1 MLALLSFPSLWEFSP
16 SLLLDR
22 YRSGC
27 FTYSTN
33 PLTKPADAM
42 GLTHQQKRSER
53 ERQRRAGVWKPAP
66 TPREYALQAKSLIDS
81 TYQRHREG
89 GRLWR
94 LRWGKYDIETTKP
107 VRWEMWL
114 QEHGAKREDI
124 EFTPVAGQG
133 SAKGLG

>member
-1 MLALLSFPSLWEFSP
+1 MLALLSFPSLGEFSP
-16 SLLLDR
+16 SLLLDW

-33 PLTKPADAM
+33 LLTKPAGTM

-94 LRWGKYDIETTKP
+94 LHWGKYEIETTKP

-114 QEHGAKREDI
+114 QEQGAKREDI
-124 EFTPVAGQG
+124 EITPVAGQG
-133 SAKGLG
+133 SVKGLG